1 MAATINVN
9 NRTVVHKSSNG
20 VSTAFPDVCKTPSPG
35 GPVPIPY
42 PNIAMS
48 SDTSKGSKSVKMDG
62 NPIMLKGSVFSTS
75 TGDEAGT
82 AGGGVVSSKTKGKA
96 EFVNYSFDVQV
107 EGKNVPRLGDMMVQ
121 NKGSPGNTPP
131 IPEIQPP
138 IPPAIAP
145 YLQPQDFNTE
155 PCDAAKLTITETGGN
170 QKVFCDTKARK
181 DSSLTAKHLG
191 ILGDADLLLE
201 CIADFDNNYG
211 ISPSKKVTFAID
223 TEMNP
228 QASVHG
234 SHPAL
239 YWDPFKNADFDDK
252 YEVVY
257 DTSLEKKDRLAPSI
271 RNESGHSQGW
281 LGKYWNFNDNEKAYR
296 VAIYGCGIVDSG
308 EANRSLSGLIK
319 IYPNQTWKVT
329 LSIPAFA
336 TIKKTRD
343 GSIDLRGNQVSN
355 SSSST
360 TSNFGRSG
368 DSSSSS
374 HSVNRGQGNNTTSS
388 TVSSTQGG
396 ATESATHTQGMQ
408 GFGSF
413 LSESESYTAGSPYI
427 AGRRESYTASD
438 STNDGESFLG
448 TNNLHFGPQFS
459 LTING
464 QSLDVSKR
472 INNILT
478 IAKTIRDT
486 WNTLQKWAPKV
497 GWSASLDIA
506 IFEGSFS
513 GEWGY
518 RSAPKAENDRIWLV
532 QRYIAV
538 EAELKL
544 FYCKASISF
553 GIEMKVENWLT
564 GRPFVEVILK
574 IEGAI
579 TVSVPLSMRYET
591 KAGIESLDEGDFKSK
606 IAVDSL
612 ASLAVIGR
620 ASLLDI
626 TYEASVSI
634 DGGFAI
640 EGEFICGFNCDPK
653 FSGKIFT
660 KPVVVHITLI
670 AAGEDPY
677 RKDIEC
683 LPKKDV
689 WQGVF
694 PKPT

>member
-48 SDTSKGSKSVKMDG
+48 SDTDKGSKSVKMDG

-131 IPEIQPP
+131 MSEVQPP

-145 YLQPQDFNTE
+145 YLQDEDINTD
-155 PCDAAKLTITETGGN
+155 PCDAAELNIQETGAK
-170 QKVFCDTKARK
+170 QQVFCDTKARK
-181 DSSLTAKHLG
+181 DCSLTDKHLAL
-191 ILGDADLLLE
+191 LGDADLLLE

-211 ISPSKKVTFAID
+211 ITPSKKVSFVID
-223 TEMNP
+223 AKMTP
-228 QASVHG
+228 QHSVH
-234 SHPAL
+234 SNHPAL
-239 YWDPFKNADFDDK
+239 YWDPQKNKDYDDK
-252 YEVVY
+252 YEVTC
-257 DTSLEKKDRLAPSI
+257 DTSLEKKDKLAPSI
-271 RNESGHSQGW
+271 RNESGHNQGW
-281 LGKYWNFNDNEKAYR
+281 LSKYWNFNNNEKIFR

-343 GSIDLRGNQVSN
+343 GSIDLRGNRVSN
-355 SSSST
+355 SSSSY
-360 TSNFGRSG
+360 TSNFGQSG
-368 DSSSSS
+368 GSQSTNTT
-374 HSVNRGQGNNTTSS
+374 VNRSQGNNTTSS
-388 TVSSTQGG
+388 TVSMTQGG

-408 GFGSF
+408 GFDAF
-413 LSESESYTAGSPYI
+413 ASESESYTGAAPRL
-427 AGRRESYTASD
+427 AGRREYYSAGD
-438 STNDGESFLG
+438 STNEGESFLG

-459 LTING
+459 LTLNG
-464 QSLDVSKR
+464 QSLDVAKR

-486 WNTLQKWAPKV
+486 WNELQKWAPSI
-497 GWSASLDIA
+497 GWKASLDVSL
-506 IFEGSFS
+506 FEGSFS

-518 RSAPKAENDRIWLV
+518 RSTPKPENDRIWLV
-532 QRYIAV
+532 ERYIAV

-553 GIEMKVENWLT
+553 GIDIKVENWIT
-564 GRPFVEVILK
+564 GRPFVQVVLK

-579 TVSVPLSMRYET
+579 TVNVPLSMRYET

-620 ASLLDI
+620 ASFLDI

-640 EGEFICGFNCDPK
+640 EGNFVCGFNSDPK
-653 FSGKIFT
+653 FEGKIFT
-660 KPVVVHITLI
+660 KPVVVHLTLM

-677 RKDIEC
+677 RKDINC